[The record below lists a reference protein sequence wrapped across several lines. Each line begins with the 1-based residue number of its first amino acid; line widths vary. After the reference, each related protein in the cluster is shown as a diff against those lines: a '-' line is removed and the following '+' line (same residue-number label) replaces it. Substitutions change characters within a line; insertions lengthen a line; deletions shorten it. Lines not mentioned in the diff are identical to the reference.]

1 MPAAGDGGFGGA
13 EGVRCGG
20 AGGEAGE
27 EAVEHGGEGGRQ
39 FDEVGGGRH
48 GGVCVWWGDGEW
60 CSWWAMVGEVAEKS
74 GAWRRR
80 VNDLGLQHGI
90 PQMAKECTSRWVIR
104 VWSTDYGE
112 DAGCL
117 KVWVLPIYD
126 GKQQRA
132 GFHMDRGR
140 LDLQNLQ
147 IPICGRSKGQDT
159 YHKPQQAAD

>member
-48 GGVCVWWGDGEW
+48 GVCVCVVGGRWVDGEW

-74 GAWRRR
+74 GAWRR
-80 VNDLGLQHGI
+80 GSMI
-90 PQMAKECTSRWVIR
+90 
-104 VWSTDYGE
+104 
-112 DAGCL
+112 
-117 KVWVLPIYD
+117 
-126 GKQQRA
+126 
-132 GFHMDRGR
+132 
-140 LDLQNLQ
+140 
-147 IPICGRSKGQDT
+147 
-159 YHKPQQAAD
+159 